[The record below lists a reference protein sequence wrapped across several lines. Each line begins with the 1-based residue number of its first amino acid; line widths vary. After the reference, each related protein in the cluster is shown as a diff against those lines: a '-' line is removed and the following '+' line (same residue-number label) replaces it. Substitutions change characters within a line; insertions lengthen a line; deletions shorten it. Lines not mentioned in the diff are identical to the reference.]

1 MPPRPCRRG
10 RVNSVARAA
19 GAVLGWEPLREAAAG
34 RRRASAEEEVPTMAV
49 TAPGAARIQELPE
62 STSVATG

>member
-1 MPPRPCRRG
+1 M
-10 RVNSVARAA
+10 ARAA

-34 RRRASAEEEVPTMAV
+34 RRRASAEEEVSTMAV